1 MKAFRILSKN
11 ISDAFKSV
19 FRNFNLSIA
28 SITCI
33 TITLILVG
41 ISIIISYNVNNFT
54 SEIEKDLTVVVFLD
68 RDTTEE
74 EVNLIKNNLNKL
86 DNISNLEFESKNDI
100 KLEMEKKEEV
110 FKSIMS
116 EWTDE
121 TNPLQ
126 DTFLIKVKDVT
137 KIGQTADKIEKMNN
151 VDLVKYGEGMVEE
164 LVEIF
169 DNVKKATY
177 FIVIG
182 LIIVTA
188 FLISNTIKVTIS
200 NRKKQIEIMRLVGAS
215 NFYIKTPYFFEGLL
229 LGILGSIIPIF
240 VCCYG
245 YIYIYNKFGGIM
257 FTDIIKLV
265 KPELVIFDIVI
276 LVLAIGIFVGAFG
289 SYRAVRRYLKI

>member
-1 MKAFRILSKN
+1 MKAFRILGKN
-11 ISDAFKSV
+11 IGDAFKSV

-41 ISIIISYNVNNFT
+41 VSIILSYNVNNFT
-54 SEIEKDLTVVVFLD
+54 SEIEKDLTVVVFLEKD
-68 RDTTEE
+68 ITDEE
-74 EVNLIKNNLNKL
+74 IEIIKSNLN
-86 DNISNLEFESKNDI
+86 NIENIENIEFESKNDI
-100 KLEMEKKEEV
+100 KLEMESREEV

-116 EWTDE
+116 EWTEE

-126 DTFLIKVKDVT
+126 DTFLIKVKDVL
-137 KIGQTADKIEKMNN
+137 KIGETADTIEKMNN

-164 LVEIF
+164 LVSIF

-182 LIIVTA
+182 LIVVTA

-200 NRKKQIEIMRLVGAS
+200 NRKRQIEIMRLVGAS

-229 LGILGSIIPIF
+229 LGIIGSIVPIF

-245 YIYIYNKFGGIM
+245 YIYIYNKFGGIV

-265 KPELVIFDIVI
+265 KPELVIFDIII
-276 LVLAIGIFVGAFG
+276 LVLSIGIFVGAFG